1 MVADFYDEIALDF
14 HRTRRALWP
23 GVVKFLK
30 GLGSG
35 SRILDVGCGNGKY
48 LSLRAADCEVHGC
61 DRCKALVE
69 IAGANHPGACVVY
82 GDGLEGLPYADESFD
97 AVMSIAVVHHLET
110 VDDRMKFIREM
121 MRVLKPGGM
130 MLVSVWALE
139 ARKDSWVDAGGG
151 DFMVPWADKC
161 MRMYHLFSKEE
172 AIGLVDDD
180 DDGTIEF
187 EANNWYVSY
196 KKIKK

>member
-48 LSLRAADCEVHGC
+48 LSLRAVDCEVHGC
-61 DRCKALVE
+61 DKCKELVE
-69 IAGANHPGACVVY
+69 IAGANHPGASVVY

-121 MRVLKPGGM
+121 MRVLKPGGVM
-130 MLVSVWALE
+130 FVSVWALE

-161 MRMYHLFSKEE
+161 MRFYHLFSKEE

-180 DDGTIEF
+180 GGTVEF